1 MSATKLRQV
10 RQKAHNKSEGDDQYA
25 RLESIC
31 DAALQ
36 LEGALAEFSARAA
49 IAELAS
55 NWYQAIRDNDR
66 KGSDMPSP
74 ERLAQTDI
82 PLVVERLQ
90 HILEEHTQTE

>member
-31 DAALQ
+31 DAALE

-66 KGSDMPSP
+66 KGSDMPEP
-74 ERLAQTDI
+74 ERLVQTDI
-82 PLVVERLQ
+82 PLVVEELRS
-90 HILEEHTQTE
+90 ILKNHTSND

>member
-1 MSATKLRQV
+1 V

-31 DAALQ
+31 GAALE

-49 IAELAS
+49 IAELAN

-66 KGSDMPSP
+66 KGSDMPSL
-74 ERLAQTDI
+74 ERLAETDI
-82 PLVVERLQ
+82 PLVIEQLQ
-90 HILEEHTQTE
+90 CILKEHTQTE